1 MAHQHLGLAE
11 IQQAAGVG
19 DLFDT
24 LLVFENYP
32 VDRAGLAAAGLGTTG
47 NGLKLGQVQGRDATH
62 YPLALIVQPGET
74 LQLRLDYRPDLFE
87 RADVEAMGRRLI
99 RLLEA
104 AVADAATAARQP
116 ADPGS
121 RRARHH
127 PAQLERHRRSRF
139 RRDPAGAVR
148 RAGGA
153 HAGRGRGGVR
163 GPHADLRARSTPTP
177 TGWRIICEAS
187 ASAPRPWSGC
197 ASSAR
202 PRW

>member
-87 RADVEAMGRRLI
+87 RADVEAIGRRLI

-104 AVADAATAARQP
+104 AVADAAQPLGRLPILETAERDTILRDLERHDA
-116 ADPGS
+116 AGS
-121 RRARHH
+121 RPRPCRRCLPRRRRAR
-127 PAQLERHRRSRF
+127 RTRSRWCS
-139 RRDPAGAVR
+139 RTARSATR
-148 RAGGA
+148 
-153 HAGRGRGGVR
+153 
-163 GPHADLRARSTPTP
+163 RSTPTP
-177 TGWRIICEAS
+177 TGWRIICKAS
-187 ASAPRPWSGC
+187 ASAPRPWWGC